1 MRILQTKRLDH
12 LGLVMGTLKEF
23 NIINFID
30 KRLSNPQKHNITT
43 GEAVAAMIING
54 LGFVSKPLSLTPQ
67 FFETKP
73 LDLLFGR
80 PIQAEELNRHRLGR
94 ALDELHQYGC
104 ELLFSQIA
112 THLCSQ
118 INLDYSFT
126 SLDTTSFTLS
136 GAYQQDTDEYEIKL
150 THGYSKD
157 HRPDLK
163 QAMLEL
169 VTSQDGGIPLM
180 MRCLDGNASDSKVFQ
195 TRCQHLL
202 ESFKQSE
209 GPRYLVADSK
219 LYHQD
224 NKNNL
229 AHIKFITRIP
239 KTYQEEGK
247 AIQASIASREW
258 IAIDEQNKY

>member
-30 KRLSNPQKHNITT
+30 ERLSNPQKHNITT

-67 FFETKP
+67 FFESKS
-73 LDLLFGR
+73 LDILFGR
-80 PIQAEELNRHRLGR
+80 DIEAEQLNRHRLGR
-94 ALDELHQYGC
+94 ALDEIYEYGC

-112 THLCSQ
+112 SHLCQQ
-118 INLDYSFT
+118 IKLDYSFT
-126 SLDTTSFTLS
+126 SLDTTSFSLS
-136 GAYQQDTDEYEIKL
+136 DNYEVDSDEYEIKV

-163 QAMLEL
+163 QVMLEL

-195 TRCQHLL
+195 KRCRELL
-202 ESFKQSE
+202 DAFKQSE
-209 GPRYLVADSK
+209 GPRYLIGDSK
-219 LYHQD
+219 LYHSTNQEC
-224 NKNNL
+224 L
-229 AHIKFITRIP
+229 AGIKFITRIP
-239 KTYQEEGK
+239 KTYQEEKK
-247 AIQASIASREW
+247 AIEASITSNQWVRLN
-258 IAIDEQNKY
+258 EQNKY